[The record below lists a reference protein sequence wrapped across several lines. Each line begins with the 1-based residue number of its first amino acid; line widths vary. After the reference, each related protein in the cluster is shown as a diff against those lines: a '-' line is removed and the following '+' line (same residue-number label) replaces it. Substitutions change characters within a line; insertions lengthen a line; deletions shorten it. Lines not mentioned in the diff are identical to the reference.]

1 MNRKRTDEELQN
13 LYENDPQAFANLAR
27 TDEDAR
33 LYALLFAAFPKLD
46 AVEVPAGISE
56 RVLAQLEVKEA
67 ETKKWQNIWL
77 AGGVGF
83 TVLVGLFMS
92 WILSPEMAKSFQGI
106 SSYLP
111 FVAAAVLV
119 FFGME
124 LFDQKVIW
132 GKGAGLF
139 PDGAKKPI
147 ADSR

>member
-1 MNRKRTDEELQN
+1 MKEKRTDEELQD
-13 LYENDPQAFANLAR
+13 LFENDPQTFAELAR
-27 TDEDAR
+27 IDEDAR
-33 LYALLFAAFPKLD
+33 LYTLLFATFPKLD
-46 AVEVPAGISE
+46 AVEVPAGIGE

-67 ETKKWQNIWL
+67 KTKKWHNL
-77 AGGVGF
+77 LLVGGIGF
-83 TVLVGLFMS
+83 TVLVSLVMS

-132 GKGAGLF
+132 GKGDNLMLE
-139 PDGAKKPI
+139 
-147 ADSR
+147 